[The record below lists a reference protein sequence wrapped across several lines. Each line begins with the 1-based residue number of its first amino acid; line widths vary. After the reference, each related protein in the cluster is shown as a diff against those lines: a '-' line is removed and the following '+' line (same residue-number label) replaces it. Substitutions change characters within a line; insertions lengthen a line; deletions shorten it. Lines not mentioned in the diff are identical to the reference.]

1 MLRTPAEKPP
11 RCSTIS
17 IGEFGAMGEAGHRLT
32 GSPLTAV
39 LTLMFLSAFLPEVC
53 SGNTPITQFFTPP
66 VFAFLV
72 ILGYG
77 VPVLLIREL
86 AVRRHMS
93 IAGILIAGFAYG
105 FYNEGLLAKTMILI
119 GGVPMSS
126 FNNYGDAFGIAIP
139 WALSISLFHAIAS
152 VLLPILLTHA
162 IFPNLRDKPWIN
174 PWLAFALAALVLSFG
189 ALWFMG
195 PFLQHGTPLQLVI
208 FLSMLLGGVA
218 VASRFTKGEE
228 QLVTPPAGVFALLL
242 GLSVILPFLGL
253 TLLAALKVPLLLFVA
268 VWCALLGTYAWA
280 VTSRG
285 WQNPPNIL
293 LFGLGLY
300 MAWVLATMIVG
311 VGASKA
317 PVPTFIAG
325 LALEAIFVWAALR
338 IQSLG
343 QRDASE
349 RPLEAYH
356 RT

>member
-1 MLRTPAEKPP
+1 
-11 RCSTIS
+11 
-17 IGEFGAMGEAGHRLT
+17 MGEVARRLT
-32 GSPLTAV
+32 RSPLTAV

-53 SGNTPITQFFTPP
+53 SGNTPITQFFMPMN
-66 VFAFLV
+66 FAFLL

-86 AVRRHMS
+86 AVRRHMT

-105 FYNEGLLAKTMILI
+105 FYNEGLLAKTMIQT
-119 GGVPMSS
+119 GNVPMSA
-126 FNNYGDAFGIAIP
+126 FNNYGDVFGIAVP
-139 WALSISLFHAIAS
+139 WALAISLFHAIAS
-152 VLLPILLTHA
+152 VLLPILITQA
-162 IFPNLRDKPWIN
+162 IFKNISDKPWIS
-174 PWLAFALAALVLSFG
+174 PYLAFPLAAFVSVFG

-195 PFLQHGTPLQLVI
+195 PFHEPGTRVQLVI
-208 FLSMLLGGVA
+208 FLMR
-218 VASRFTKGEE
+218 ASRRRRYRFAVRPARGKPD
-228 QLVTPPAGVFALLL
+228 TPPAGVFPLLL
-242 GLSVILPFLGL
+242 GLSVILPFIGL

-268 VWCALLGTYAWA
+268 AWCALLGTYAWA
-280 VTSRG
+280 MTSRG

-300 MAWVLATMIVG
+300 MAWVLAAMIVG

>member
-1 MLRTPAEKPP
+1 
-11 RCSTIS
+11 
-17 IGEFGAMGEAGHRLT
+17 MGEVARRLT
-32 GSPLTAV
+32 RSPLTAV

-53 SGNTPITQFFTPP
+53 SGNTPITQFFMPMN
-66 VFAFLV
+66 FAFLV

-86 AVRRHMS
+86 AVRRHMT

-105 FYNEGLLAKTMILI
+105 FYNEGLLAKTMIQT
-119 GGVPMSS
+119 GEVPMSA
-126 FNNYGDAFGIAIP
+126 FNNYGDVFGIAVP
-139 WALSISLFHAIAS
+139 WALSISLFHAVAS
-152 VLLPILLTHA
+152 VLLPILLTQA
-162 IFPNLRDKPWIN
+162 IFTNIGDKPWIS
-174 PWLAFALAALVLSFG
+174 PYLAFPLAALVTVFG

-195 PFLQHGTPLQLVI
+195 PFHESGTRVQLVI
-208 FLSMLLGGVA
+208 FLSVLLGGVA
-218 VASRFTKGEE
+218 IASRFTQRAE
-228 QLVTPPAGVFALLL
+228 QPDTPPAGVFPLLL
-242 GLSVILPFLGL
+242 GLSVILPFIGL
-253 TLLAALKVPLLLFVA
+253 TLLAALKVPLLLFVVA
-268 VWCALLGTYAWA
+268 WCALLGTYAW
-280 VTSRG
+280 VMTSRG

-300 MAWVLATMIVG
+300 MAWVLAALIVG
-311 VGASKA
+311 VGASRA

-325 LALEAIFVWAALR
+325 LALEAILAWAAIR